1 MVEQRPFK
9 PKVVGSIPTAPTKIL
24 IEIKGLA
31 IGRLPAGAMLR
42 RKLSVNCPCSS
53 PACTPMA
60 YREPCDPLIKRPSKD
75 N

>member
-1 MVEQRPFK
+1 
-9 PKVVGSIPTAPTKIL
+9 
-24 IEIKGLA
+24 
-31 IGRLPAGAMLR
+31 LPAGAMLR